1 MAVLESSED
10 SEVWEQQLGAFCG
23 CCFCGRGKALVPRW
37 GQAVGWT
44 FPNKLQLVFNLQDH
58 G

>member
-1 MAVLESSED
+1 MAVLES
-10 SEVWEQQLGAFCG
+10 SEVWEQQLGAFCD